1 MEKIGVPVVSSVIDA
16 DVVVDALFGIGLS
29 RDITGTYEQLISEI
43 NKMKNIIYAVDIP
56 SGINGD
62 TR

>member
-29 RDITGTYEQLISEI
+29 RDITGTYEQLIS
-43 NKMKNIIYAVDIP
+43 
-56 SGINGD
+56 
-62 TR
+62 